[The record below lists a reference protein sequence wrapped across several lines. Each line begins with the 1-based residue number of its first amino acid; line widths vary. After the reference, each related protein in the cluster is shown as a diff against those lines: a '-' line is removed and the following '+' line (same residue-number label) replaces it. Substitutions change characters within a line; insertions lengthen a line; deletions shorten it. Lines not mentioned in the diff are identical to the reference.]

1 MTTDSRLLA
10 AQKLFELGNGFA
22 KAASTR
28 EALAFYRGAVA
39 LKPDDAD
46 IHTKL
51 GQAFES
57 LSRPDEAIGCYREA
71 LVRNP
76 AQVLVINHLGTAL
89 HAVGRFSE
97 AKLAYQSAIEL
108 APTTGAYYRN
118 LAQCGRMVEN
128 DPYLL
133 AMKYLVQQTDALT
146 LDDRVHF
153 HFGLGHALT
162 EMGEREQGFNHL
174 LEGNRLH
181 RSRVDYDEAATLHGF
196 ELTRRHMTA
205 EFLRRKH
212 GTGNLS
218 AAPIFII
225 GMPRSGSTLV
235 EQILASHPDVIAG
248 GELRDFPAAMVQ
260 VLGKRQTAAQ
270 FKPQTLIAEIESV
283 TPSQWLALG
292 TEYVRRVDSALSTG
306 APYRRMVDKMLMNF
320 AYIGLIHL
328 ALPNAR
334 FIHTRRSPVETC
346 LSCFARLFNNIP
358 FSYDLRELGR
368 YYREYDTQMAHWRDV
383 LPEGTLIEVN
393 YEDIVGDLEQ
403 QARRIVAHGGLE
415 WDDACVDF
423 HKTRRTVLT
432 ASSAQV
438 RQPVYRTSLEAW
450 LPAREHLQPLLD
462 GLGPELAAQVQAR
475 LAARA

>member
-1 MTTDSRLLA
+1 MTSDTRLLA

-22 KAASTR
+22 NAASNR

-39 LKPDDAD
+39 LKPADAA
-46 IHTKL
+46 IHAQL
-51 GQAFES
+51 GHAFEL
-57 LSRPDEAIGCYREA
+57 LSRPDEAIDCYREA
-71 LVRNP
+71 LVRDA
-76 AQVLVINHLGTAL
+76 AQVQVINRLGTAL
-89 HAVGRFSE
+89 HAVGRFNE
-97 AKLAYQSAIEL
+97 ARLAYQSAIDL

-118 LAQCGRMVEN
+118 LVQCGRMTES

-133 AMKYLVQQTDALT
+133 AMKYLVEQTEALT

-153 HFGLGHALT
+153 HFGLGQALT
-162 EMGEREQGFNHL
+162 EMGEQEQGFNHL

-181 RSRVDYDEAATLHGF
+181 RGRIDYHEATTLQGF
-196 ELTRRHMTA
+196 EVMRRHMTA
-205 EFLRRKH
+205 ELLQRKR

-235 EQILASHPDVIAG
+235 EQILASHPEVIAG
-248 GELRDFPAAMVQ
+248 GELKDFPAAMVQ
-260 VLGKRQTAAQ
+260 ILGNGQATAQ
-270 FKPQTLIAEIESV
+270 FKPQALAAEIESV
-283 TPSQWLALG
+283 SSAQWLALG
-292 TEYVRRVDSALSTG
+292 TEYVRRVDSALSSG

-328 ALPNAR
+328 ALPKAR

-346 LSCFARLFNNIP
+346 LSCFSRLFNNIP

-368 YYREYDTQMAHWRDV
+368 YYREYDTQMTHWRNV
-383 LPEGTLIEVN
+383 LPEGSLLEVN
-393 YEDIVGDLEQ
+393 YEDIVVDLEG
-403 QARRIVAHGGLE
+403 QARRIVAHAGLE

-438 RQPVYRTSLEAW
+438 RQPVYTTSLEAW

-475 LAARA
+475 LAARS